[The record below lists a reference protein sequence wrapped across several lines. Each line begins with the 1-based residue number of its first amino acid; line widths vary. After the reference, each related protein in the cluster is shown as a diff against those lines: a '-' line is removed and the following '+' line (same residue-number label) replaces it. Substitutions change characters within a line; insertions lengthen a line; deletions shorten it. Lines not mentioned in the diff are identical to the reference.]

1 MKKEIY
7 IYGAGGHGLVVASIA
22 KACGFEK
29 IRFID
34 DGENEFP
41 SLKDVISDIKG
52 KNIPIALGIGSNRI
66 RKKIFD
72 NLIEEEIKI
81 LTLIHPTSIISE
93 DVEIGI
99 GTVIMPNVIINTKAK
114 IGIGVILNSGCII
127 EHECII
133 GNFVH
138 ISPGVALAGRV
149 EIGELTHVGIG
160 SSIIQNITIGRNCI
174 IGAGSVIV
182 DSIPD
187 NKKAY
192 GVPCRIK
199 EDIKI
204 E

>member
-1 MKKEIY
+1 MKRIY

-22 KACGFEK
+22 KVCGFKE

-34 DGENEFP
+34 DGDNNFP
-41 SLKDVISDIKG
+41 SLKDVINEIKE
-52 KNIPIALGIGSNRI
+52 KNFPVALGIGNNQI
-66 RKKIFD
+66 RKKIFN
-72 NLIEEEIKI
+72 NLKWEGINI

-93 DVEIGI
+93 DVEIDI

-127 EHECII
+127 EHECVI
-133 GNFVH
+133 GNFAH
-138 ISPGVALAGRV
+138 ISPGVALAGQV
-149 EIGELTHVGIG
+149 KIGELTHIGIG
-160 SSIIQNITIGRNCI
+160 SSVIQNITIGRNCI
-174 IGAGSVIV
+174 IGAGSVV
-182 DSIPD
+182 VNNIPD

-192 GVPCRIK
+192 GVPCKIK